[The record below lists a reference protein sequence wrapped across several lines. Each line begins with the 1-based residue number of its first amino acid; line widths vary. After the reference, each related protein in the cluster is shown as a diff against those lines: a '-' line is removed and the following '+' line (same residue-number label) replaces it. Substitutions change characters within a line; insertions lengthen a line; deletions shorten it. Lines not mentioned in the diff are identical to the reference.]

1 VNGESLF
8 VVTRSCNVAAKLNK
22 CFFFFRASI
31 HSTWMVPETAF
42 VGSSI
47 GREMASLFFPHCCE
61 RKVRNFDKV
70 LYSAC
75 IHVFIIILD
84 SYNSLSAHANLFN
97 ILNYVDKQRQSQG

>member
-8 VVTRSCNVAAKLNK
+8 VVTRSCNVVARLNK
-22 CFFFFRASI
+22 CFFSKASI
-31 HSTWMVPETAF
+31 YSIWMVPETAF

-47 GREMASLFFPHCCE
+47 GREMASLIFSHCCE
-61 RKVRNFDKV
+61 RKVHNFDKV

-84 SYNSLSAHANLFN
+84 SCNSLSAHANLFN